1 MVTYIHQITRYL
13 RKQYV
18 KEYGCEPLNEKDII
32 KDTEAL
38 EGLKKTDQRLVT
50 LLKSG
55 YTKMLIEKPKELT
68 KKLVADFFGLTL
80 KGFEQKLKEEKHYPN
95 TVHLKA

>member
-1 MVTYIHQITRYL
+1 
-13 RKQYV
+13 
-18 KEYGCEPLNEKDII
+18 
-32 KDTEAL
+32 
-38 EGLKKTDQRLVT
+38 
-50 LLKSG
+50 
-55 YTKMLIEKPKELT
+55 MLIEKPKELT